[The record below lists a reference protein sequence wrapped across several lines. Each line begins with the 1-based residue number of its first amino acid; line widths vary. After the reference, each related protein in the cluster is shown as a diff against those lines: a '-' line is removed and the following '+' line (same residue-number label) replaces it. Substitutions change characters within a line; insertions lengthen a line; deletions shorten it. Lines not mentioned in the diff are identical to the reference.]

1 MTGMEPEHCDFRN
14 VEKIFPSQFE
24 KKERV
29 MAALANKNRI
39 AILYAILKYGELC
52 ACDLSPSIGLSQPA
66 VTLHLQKLYNAGIL
80 KKREK
85 GKFTYFYINDDDRS
99 IISSFIL
106 EDSIIKS

>member
-1 MTGMEPEHCDFRN
+1 MDTEHCDFKN

-24 KKERV
+24 KKERM

-39 AILYAILKYGELC
+39 AIIYAILKYGELC
-52 ACDLSPSIGLSQPA
+52 ACDLSPAIGLSQPA

-85 GKFTYFYINDDDRS
+85 GKFTYFYINDDERAL
-99 IISSFIL
+99 ISSFIL
-106 EDSIIKS
+106 ENYPLKA